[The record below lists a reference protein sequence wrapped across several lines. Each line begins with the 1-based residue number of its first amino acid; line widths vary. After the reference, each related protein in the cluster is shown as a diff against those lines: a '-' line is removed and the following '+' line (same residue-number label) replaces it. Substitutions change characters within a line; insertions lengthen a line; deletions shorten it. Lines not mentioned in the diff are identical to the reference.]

1 MYVDK
6 EFDYRELLVCYKD
19 KFGVNAWEDER
30 MWELAQNTGALWLHA
45 SLSRHPSRVTRPEDA
60 KLFVV
65 PVDAYLSFKAGACGG
80 SEHKDRMEGAL
91 KKLQKSH
98 WWNKD
103 QVYHVHTA
111 ATLGGGEP
119 VRSFQ
124 AAKTSATRVFRR
136 FASTPCREPR
146 GLDGRFVWVRLL
158 VRRWRVTCG
167 GVFAAYVGFLHEREV
182 VCLFGPR
189 LALSSVS

>member
-65 PVDAYLSFKAGACGG
+65 PVDAYLSFKTGACGG

-98 WWNKD
+98 KRATKELPKISD
-103 QVYHVHTA
+103 QIYSVN
-111 ATLGGGEP
+111 LQESPGN
-119 VRSFQ
+119 
-124 AAKTSATRVFRR
+124 
-136 FASTPCREPR
+136 
-146 GLDGRFVWVRLL
+146 
-158 VRRWRVTCG
+158 
-167 GVFAAYVGFLHEREV
+167 LHKKAL
-182 VCLFGPR
+182 CLCV
-189 LALSSVS
+189 SVSVSREAYFVHNK